1 MALRGESTLSCLNR
15 LFPFSTALVH
25 LYHMMKYILAL
36 LTVSAIYDQRGP
48 EKCLECISPREEKMQ
63 QIGLIDMKETL
74 AKEVEQDM
82 TSKWSA
88 SPQGSAFGFSNR
100 PSRLCLYLKAICIPY
115 LYLKAVAEYHSL
127 NGSIFTSHLA
137 SFVLR
142 QHCPFI

>member
-1 MALRGESTLSCLNR
+1 M
-15 LFPFSTALVH
+15 ALVH

-88 SPQGSAFGFSNR
+88 
-100 PSRLCLYLKAICIPY
+100 
-115 LYLKAVAEYHSL
+115 
-127 NGSIFTSHLA
+127 
-137 SFVLR
+137 
-142 QHCPFI
+142 